1 VNQSAGVREGEI
13 VLVNGS
19 DEDLPLL
26 EDIAIEVMKVGG
38 HPLVSVNTREYNRRS
53 YDEVPAKY
61 DAQSA
66 ALSLKLVELANV
78 SIATESGEGRTIK
91 GVPAE
96 RVAARGKAFAPLLS
110 LAAKRNVRLV
120 SLGNGLYPSEERA
133 EQFGIS
139 REELGRLM
147 YGGVDADYQQLQTTG
162 EQMRKVLAGGKELRI
177 TNPSGTDLRVG
188 IAGRQVI
195 VNDGVISPEERKQGG
210 PALSVWLP
218 AGEVYLRPEPGT
230 ANGVIVADQ
239 LYYQGDRIEGL
250 RLELKGGKMVAMTA
264 KSGLDPLR
272 KYYEL
277 ASPGKDA
284 FTVVDIGIN
293 PGIKL
298 PEGGAVNVWSRAG
311 AVTVVVG
318 SDLWAGGSN
327 SSNFDIAPE
336 IRNATVEVDGTALV
350 KDGKLAG
357 GTAVAGR

>member
-1 VNQSAGVREGEI
+1 MRSELRCRPARARLLPSLLLITLLVAISGCDRREAATLNSESGAVRSDTAEPGAAPVADFKSVAAKVVNQSAGVREGEI

-195 VNDGVISPEERKQGG
+195 VNDGVISP
-210 PALSVWLP
+210 
-218 AGEVYLRPEPGT
+218 
-230 ANGVIVADQ
+230 
-239 LYYQGDRIEGL
+239 
-250 RLELKGGKMVAMTA
+250 
-264 KSGLDPLR
+264 
-272 KYYEL
+272 
-277 ASPGKDA
+277 
-284 FTVVDIGIN
+284 
-293 PGIKL
+293 
-298 PEGGAVNVWSRAG
+298 
-311 AVTVVVG
+311 
-318 SDLWAGGSN
+318 
-327 SSNFDIAPE
+327 
-336 IRNATVEVDGTALV
+336 
-350 KDGKLAG
+350 
-357 GTAVAGR
+357 